1 MSRDKYSVE
10 VNKIWKEHLT
20 DQPPQT
26 PQQIKAGKALIEL
39 FLATF
44 VYHDYDRT
52 RELVS
57 KDYIQHNPSLGTGVD
72 SIIEFAERETR
83 DPNRPFEFNWKR
95 IFVDGNYVIAHN
107 HVETGDGTDGVRVV
121 EILRYENGVFTEHWD
136 TVTPVPP
143 KSEWKNQNGVF

>member
-1 MSRDKYSVE
+1 MSKDKYSAEVE
-10 VNKIWKEHLT
+10 KIWKEHLT

-39 FLATF
+39 FLATTIP
-44 VYHDYDRT
+44 RL
-52 RELVS
+52 ELEW
-57 KDYIQHNPSLGTGVD
+57 IQSSSSP
-72 SIIEFAERETR
+72 RETR
-83 DPNRPFEFNWKR
+83 DPNRPFQFNWKR

-107 HVETGDGTDGVRVV
+107 HVENGDGTDGVRVV
-121 EILRYENGVFTEHWD
+121 EILRYENGLFTEHWD